1 MRMFC
6 ALVAALVLCGCTTN
20 PPPST
25 GTRAPP
31 PVTYAATDV
40 PEATTLDEATKLGY
54 KLVDDS
60 GRTLYCKEW
69 PKLGSRIQKER
80 VCLTEEEFTAAR
92 SQQQRTFDK
101 MKKPGPIPYEGPQP
115 RPRGQ

>member
-1 MRMFC
+1 
-6 ALVAALVLCGCTTN
+6 
-20 PPPST
+20 
-25 GTRAPP
+25 
-31 PVTYAATDV
+31 VTYAATDV